1 LIEYGKWAMCEECGC
16 EGGEETFV
24 EGEGWEPVPEE
35 KEWVPCTK
43 CGGVGAV
50 PKGEE
55 Q

>member
-1 LIEYGKWAMCEECGC
+1 LIEYGKWVMCEECGC
-16 EGGEETFV
+16 EGGEDAFV

-35 KEWVPCTK
+35 KEWVACVK

-55 Q
+55 R